1 MHFSTVIDSQS
12 FQMGD
17 ENDTHLELI
26 YNCVQ
31 FQKRIRIFQ
40 GEEQKPGSADA
51 YGSDVHA
58 AIAVGDKKEEH
69 QLSSS
74 GFVQSSSQRS
84 WEQGQPDY
92 QGADSFDN
100 IMKKID
106 STMSTPNTGT
116 NLQ

>member
-1 MHFSTVIDSQS
+1 MSLSHPFCSGLNFYQQLC
-12 FQMGD
+12 F
-17 ENDTHLELI
+17 L
-26 YNCVQ
+26 
-31 FQKRIRIFQ
+31 Q
-40 GEEQKPGSADA
+40 GEEQKPGSASG

-58 AIAVGDKKEEH
+58 AIAVGDKKEER
-69 QLSSS
+69 QPSSS
-74 GFVQSSSQRS
+74 GFVQSTQRS

>member
-1 MHFSTVIDSQS
+1 M
-12 FQMGD
+12 
-17 ENDTHLELI
+17 
-26 YNCVQ
+26 
-31 FQKRIRIFQ
+31 Q
-40 GEEQKPGSADA
+40 GEEQKPGSASG

-58 AIAVGDKKEEH
+58 AIAVGDKKEES
-69 QLSSS
+69 QPSSS
-74 GFVQSSSQRS
+74 GFVQSTQRS

-116 NLQ
+116 NLQYVYIYVPIHCD

>member
-1 MHFSTVIDSQS
+1 M
-12 FQMGD
+12 
-17 ENDTHLELI
+17 
-26 YNCVQ
+26 C
-31 FQKRIRIFQ
+31 RILFAHDCIFKQQLCCLQ
-40 GEEQKPGSADA
+40 GEEQKPGSADG

-69 QLSSS
+69 QPSSS
-74 GFVQSSSQRS
+74 GEFVQSSTQRS

-100 IMKKID
+100 ILKKID

-116 NLQ
+116 NLTPVIEIAAMLDLT